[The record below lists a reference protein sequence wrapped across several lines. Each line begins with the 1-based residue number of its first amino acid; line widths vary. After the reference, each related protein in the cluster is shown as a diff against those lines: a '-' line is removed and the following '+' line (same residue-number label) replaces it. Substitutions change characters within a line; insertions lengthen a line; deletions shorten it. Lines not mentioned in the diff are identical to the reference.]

1 MDTQVME
8 YTSCTRLSADE
19 RAALDLLVGA
29 GLMAPPRAVGS
40 RRVRG
45 RHPFDELQGGLDDE
59 VGVVIQGRHVV
70 AVG

>member
-45 RHPFDELQGGLDDE
+45 RHPFDELQGG
-59 VGVVIQGRHVV
+59 
-70 AVG
+70 